1 MVANG
6 PYDEALLNRYAA
18 VNFQNKV
25 CFHREFDKQL
35 PTGIYVP
42 SDDPN
47 MGNLYSQYQR
57 FVGYF
62 DFADWMLRK

>member
-35 PTGIYVP
+35 PAGIYVP

-47 MGNLYSQYQR
+47 MGICIHSINDLS
-57 FVGYF
+57 VTLILPIGC
-62 DFADWMLRK
+62 